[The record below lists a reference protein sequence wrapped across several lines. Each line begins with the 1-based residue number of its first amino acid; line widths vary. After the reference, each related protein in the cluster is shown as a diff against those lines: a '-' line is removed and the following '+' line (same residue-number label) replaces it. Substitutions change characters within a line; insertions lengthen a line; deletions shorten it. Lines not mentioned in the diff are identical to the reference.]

1 MLMTRRS
8 LLRAASAVP
17 WLAAAPWL
25 AAHTRSAARADRG
38 VSPHSFGATGDGRTD
53 DTDAFQ
59 RAIDS
64 LGPAGGVVAVPAGR
78 YMIDPLRGLQLRSRV
93 HLQLDPAATLQAIPN
108 AADRAVMVMLQ
119 DVSDVVISG
128 GSFVGERDQHLGTT
142 GEWGHGIQLRGASRV
157 VLRDLRVSNCWGD
170 GLSVAATKATRDD
183 PGVRPSTDVL
193 LQRCIS
199 TGNRRQGLTIG
210 YAQRVRVLDC
220 EFSGT
225 GGTAPEAGIDVE
237 PDAGPPA
244 VDVEIAGCR
253 IHDNHGPGI
262 QVWKRTQGVRIHD
275 CDLDDNRYGV
285 LVVGTQGTEIAG
297 NRIRRSAMSGVA
309 MKGGAAGATIHGNRF
324 SQNSTRHAPPASAPG
339 RSGAPERHLHV
350 DADVDVNVAPDNQFD

>member
-1 MLMTRRS
+1 MPLVAAVPWVGARTRP
-8 LLRAASAVP
+8 AASAG
-17 WLAAAPWL
+17 
-25 AAHTRSAARADRG
+25 G
-38 VSPHSFGATGDGRTD
+38 VSPLAFGASGDGRGD

-78 YMIDPLRGLQLRSRV
+78 YLIDPLRGLHLRSRV

-108 AADRAVMVMLQ
+108 AADRAVMVMVK

-128 GSFVGERDQHLGTT
+128 GSFVGERDQHMGTT

-170 GLSVAATKATRDD
+170 GLSVAATTPSRDD
-183 PGVRPSTDVL
+183 PIARPSTDVL
-193 LQRCIS
+193 VQRCIS
-199 TGNRRQGLTIG
+199 TNNRRQGLTIG
-210 YAQRVRVLDC
+210 YAQHVRVIDC

-225 GGTAPEAGIDVE
+225 GGTAPMAGIDVE

-253 IHDNHGPGI
+253 IHDNRGPGI

-285 LVVGTQGTEIAG
+285 LVVGTQGTEIAA
-297 NRIRRSAMSGVA
+297 NRIRGSAMNGVA
-309 MKGGAAGATIHGNRF
+309 LKGGASAASIHGNRF
-324 SQNSTRHAPPASAPG
+324 AGNSSRHAPSAAPG
-339 RSGAPERHLHV
+339 RAGAPERHIHV